1 MKKNIAIMFLAFL
14 LSGTLFCN
22 DFVLGRKM
30 QNKLKKLIIILI
42 FLFSFFNLY
51 GQKNLK
57 QDYPEAESLFTKFQK
72 TYSDYDK
79 ERKTFHEK
87 EIVKLT
93 LLNGNIFESFQP
105 DDYNFIIDC
114 TPELWHS
121 KRVIESPYKTY
132 HENRAPISLFSG
144 TAEEITYFLLY
155 TKLLRKTKTCKMQ
168 ISDEVRKNIISI
180 LQYINDAYS
189 YLGNGGKYYIDES
202 IKIEAYA
209 EYYLYKLYE
218 KEEKKI
224 SETQKEQVCSS
235 FWFVSQYLFDYSE
248 DVFGNGN
255 TPEMIYKKMS
265 KIKTCMESIDM
276 LITNSFYLE
285 ATLEYINSK
294 MQE

>member
-1 MKKNIAIMFLAFL
+1 MSLAGNIHC
-14 LSGTLFCN
+14 SYK
-22 DFVLGRKM
+22 LGSNNM
-30 QNKLKKLIIILI
+30 IELKKLMIIFI

-72 TYSDYDK
+72 TYSGYDK

-87 EIVKLT
+87 ETVKLT

-114 TPELWHS
+114 TPELWYS

-155 TKLLRKTKTCKMQ
+155 TKLLRKTKTGKMQ
-168 ISDEVRKNIISI
+168 IPDEARKNMILI
-180 LQYINDAYS
+180 LQHINDAYS

-209 EYYLYKLYE
+209 EYYVYKLYE

-224 SETQKEQVCSS
+224 SETQKKQVCSS
-235 FWFVSQYLFDYSE
+235 FWFVSQYLFDSE
-248 DVFGNGN
+248 DIFGNGN
-255 TPEMIYKKMS
+255 TPEMIYEKMS

-276 LITNSFYLE
+276 LITNAFYLE
-285 ATLEYINSK
+285 AALEYINSK